1 MDIAAYGKLSVSWTS
16 NGAADSR
23 RRLRDWLDP
32 QGMNPQTLDGIG
44 KLSLSGP
51 STICNQDTFTIINP
65 PSGATITWS
74 ASNNNLTLVSGQG
87 TSSAVFSKNSN
98 GLSQVNAVI
107 STGGT
112 TINLSFNDIVVGIP
126 PVQRFKVTNMDIYP
140 YVPVYILPDKMM
152 AFLPYTPVSLIPEH
166 ESLNTSLEHSVQTSG
181 NFSYTKS
188 TDPLDPWITFHT
200 PNSPTMFWIDYRYRN
215 ACGWSPW
222 YRFNGFSKG
231 SRELFVLY
239 PNPAT
244 DLLTIDLRE
253 AVQSS
258 DQSEEHTGFP
268 QSTDSEKT
276 TYPYTIQLWHERN
289 GMVREIKST
298 ERVTHIS
305 LLGLPKGMYFVHV
318 IKEGEVVQ
326 KQILWVK

>member
-1 MDIAAYGKLSVSWTS
+1 
-16 NGAADSR
+16 
-23 RRLRDWLDP
+23 
-32 QGMNPQTLDGIG
+32 IG
-44 KLSLSGP
+44 LKALFLSGP

-166 ESLNTSLEHSVQTSG
+166 ESLNTSL
-181 NFSYTKS
+181 
-188 TDPLDPWITFHT
+188 
-200 PNSPTMFWIDYRYRN
+200 
-215 ACGWSPW
+215 
-222 YRFNGFSKG
+222 
-231 SRELFVLY
+231 
-239 PNPAT
+239 
-244 DLLTIDLRE
+244 
-253 AVQSS
+253 
-258 DQSEEHTGFP
+258 
-268 QSTDSEKT
+268 
-276 TYPYTIQLWHERN
+276 
-289 GMVREIKST
+289 
-298 ERVTHIS
+298 
-305 LLGLPKGMYFVHV
+305 
-318 IKEGEVVQ
+318 
-326 KQILWVK
+326 